1 MEILNFIDLIKLI
14 WQNRKTLIKIAAT
27 TTVLSAALSFA
38 LPVYYKSTTS
48 MFPAKYAQVPVTET
62 AIRKGPY
69 SEFGETSESE
79 QSLEIINSTRLLD
92 KVIAKNELFKHYEI
106 DSSEQFAYT
115 KVLNNLRDNLSSKRN
130 KYNSIEINVLDK
142 SPQMAA
148 DIANSITAFYDS
160 VKFELT
166 KSRNVALL
174 ENLSKNYDTQKSVVD
189 SLKGIMDSLTNK
201 GVMSQFQRG
210 YLIEAY
216 AQARPG
222 EAEKLRR
229 LVESNIDKGETFD
242 FIERIYEAEVGNL
255 MHIKKFIVQA
265 KADTDVEFT
274 QKFVVDKA
282 IPAEQKHSPVRWLFV
297 LVSVFSSIIVAVA
310 AILINRK
317 WPVIKSLLQD

>member
-1 MEILNFIDLIKLI
+1 MEILSFIDLIRLI
-14 WQNRKTLIKIAAT
+14 WQNRMTLIKIAIAT
-27 TTVLSAALSFA
+27 TILSAGLSFL

-48 MFPAKYAQVPVTET
+48 MFPAKSAQVPVTET

-92 KVIAKNELFKHYEI
+92 KVIAKFNLFKHYEI
-106 DSSEQFAYT
+106 DSSENFAYT
-115 KVLNNLRDNLSSKRN
+115 KVLNTLRDNMTSKRN

-142 SPQMAA
+142 SADMAS
-148 DIANSITAFYDS
+148 DIANSITTFYDS

-166 KSRNVALL
+166 KARSTALL
-174 ENLSKNYDTQKSVVD
+174 ENLTKNYNTQKAVVD
-189 SLKGIMDSLTNK
+189 SLKIGMDSLTNN

-216 AQARPG
+216 AQASG
-222 EAEKLRR
+222 AESQQLKKL
-229 LVESNIDKGETFD
+229 VDANISKGESFD

-255 MHIKKFIVQA
+255 MHIKKFMVQA
-265 KADTDVEFT
+265 KADIDLDFT

-282 IPAEQKHSPVRWLFV
+282 VPAEQKHSPVRWLFV
-297 LVSVFSSIIVAVA
+297 LVSLVSSVVIAIA

-317 WPVIKSLLQD
+317 WPAIKSMLQD